1 MLACWPEALEIIW
14 ARHHARRWGPC
25 GPGPVIAG
33 EGSST
38 DRAPTSGGPLRARVA
53 PVALALGLPLSSVR
67 QDIQRHWFLQT
78 FIYLGRS
85 AARAAASLALKRQYV
100 SARYTLF
107 LLGACSVPRT
117 GSVSCMRGRTS
128 QPGTH

>member
-1 MLACWPEALEIIW
+1 MPAWPAPARFLQAREHALCGMFDDNLESLGMLRCWPVWPEALEIIW

-38 DRAPTSGGPLRARVA
+38 DRAPTSGGPLRAQVA

-78 FIYLGRS
+78 FIDLGRS
-85 AARAAASLALKRQYV
+85 VARAAR
-100 SARYTLF
+100 R
-107 LLGACSVPRT
+107 PW
-117 GSVSCMRGRTS
+117 
-128 QPGTH
+128 P